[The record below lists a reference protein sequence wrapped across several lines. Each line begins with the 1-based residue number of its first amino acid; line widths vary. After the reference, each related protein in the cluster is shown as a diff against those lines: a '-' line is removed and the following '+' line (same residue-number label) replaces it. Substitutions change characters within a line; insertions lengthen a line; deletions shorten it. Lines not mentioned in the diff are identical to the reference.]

1 MKPINQ
7 LRFAVSDRING
18 ADVGPARVPLAL
30 LGEFQK
36 DVSEFLKGS
45 SRDIDLMEVQVSI
58 ETGSL
63 AFVASGLLA
72 ATSLWADLAHL
83 KSAGSLSVIDS
94 KRANVVQ
101 RWQSSARQNPHRRY
115 LVSDHSAS
123 AFFSVDSTSN
133 FRKIGDAWVHV
144 EKYLH
149 GRVVDMGGKTKA
161 NVHLELENGIT
172 MTIASTQ
179 DLLAQGEQNRSYRPA
194 LLHVAAEENL
204 LTGELRNLRLLAF
217 EAHQPSFDDDEF
229 NRMVARGTQAW
240 DDVPDSTVWLE
251 SLRGN

>member
-7 LRFAVSDRING
+7 LRFAVSDRVNG
-18 ADVGPARVPLAL
+18 ADVGLAQVPLAL

-45 SRDIDLMEVQVSI
+45 SGDIDLMELQVSI

-72 ATSLWADLAHL
+72 ATSLWADLEHL
-83 KSAGSLSVIDS
+83 KSAGSLCVIDS

-101 RWQSSARQNPHRRY
+101 RWQSSALQNPHRRY
-115 LVSDHSAS
+115 LVSDQSAS
-123 AFFSVDSTSN
+123 AIFSVDSTSN
-133 FRKIGDAWVHV
+133 FRKIDDAWVHV

-161 NVHLELENGIT
+161 NVHLELEIGVT
-172 MTIASTQ
+172 VTIASTQ
-179 DLLAQGEQNRSYRPA
+179 DLLTQEEQNRLYRPA

-217 EAHQPSFDDDEF
+217 EAHHPTYDDDEF
-229 NRMVARGTQAW
+229 KRMVARGTQAW
-240 DDVPDSTVWLE
+240 GDVPDSTVWLG